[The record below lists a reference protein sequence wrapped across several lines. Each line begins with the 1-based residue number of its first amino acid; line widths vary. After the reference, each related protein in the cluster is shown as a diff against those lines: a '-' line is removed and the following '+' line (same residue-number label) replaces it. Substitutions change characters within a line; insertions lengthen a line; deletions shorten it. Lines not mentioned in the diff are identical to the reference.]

1 MLAHYGISRTQLI
14 DLAIL
19 VGTDFNEGIKGI
31 GPKKALKLV
40 QDFGSIENMP
50 VEIREGAGTAVPEI
64 RDIFLHPEVT
74 DDYSVTFAPPDR
86 EGIIRFLCDD
96 REFSKER
103 VAAAL
108 ERAFQ

>member
-1 MLAHYGISRTQLI
+1 ALTRCQWVELGI
-14 DLAIL
+14 
-19 VGTDFNEGIKGI
+19 VMGTHFNDGIKGI

-40 QDFGSIENMP
+40 SDFGSIENMP
-50 VEIREGAGTAVPEI
+50 AEIRDGAGTSVSEI

-74 DDYSVTFAPPDR
+74 DNYSVTFAAADR
-86 EGIIRFLCDD
+86 EGIIRFLCDE

-103 VAAAL
+103 VTAAL